1 MQSRD
6 SFAIQDHLERISNSS
21 TIFMA
26 PCEALNISIHN
37 SPPDLQL
44 IGGVHNEARLPS
56 DLVHVKEKTTGCA
69 T

>member
-1 MQSRD
+1 MRSRD
-6 SFAIQDHLERISNSS
+6 SFAIQDHLERISNSF

-26 PCEALNISIHN
+26 PCEALKISIYN

-44 IGGVHNEARLPS
+44 IGAVHNESRLPL
-56 DLVHVKEKTTGCA
+56 DLVHVKEKTTGCS